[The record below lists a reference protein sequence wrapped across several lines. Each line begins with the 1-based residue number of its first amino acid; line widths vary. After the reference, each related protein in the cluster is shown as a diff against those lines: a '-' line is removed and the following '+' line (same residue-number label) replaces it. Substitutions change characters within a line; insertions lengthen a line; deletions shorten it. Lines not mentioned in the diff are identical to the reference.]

1 MAILCKLNEIQQA
14 KTIAVHCS
22 LLTSEP
28 VSEALRLS
36 TGLVLSNCKWMA
48 VKPKDNAI

>member
-1 MAILCKLNEIQQA
+1 MAILCKLKEIQA
-14 KTIAVHCS
+14 KTTAVHFS

-28 VSEALRLS
+28 VSEALRLMS

-48 VKPKDNAI
+48 VKRKENTI